1 MAPEAVAMRVL
12 ITGACGFVGSTLAK
26 AFTDAVPRL
35 DVTGLDNLIRPG
47 SERNR
52 RTLLSAG
59 VDLRHVDIRA
69 PSDFENLPGVDWV
82 IDAAANPSVL
92 AGIDAK
98 TSSRQ
103 LVEHNLYG
111 TVNLL
116 EFCKQHR
123 AGFILLSTSRV
134 YSIRELAGL
143 PLDVVRGAFQL
154 QTGARLPA
162 GVSLQGVA
170 ETFSTAAP
178 LSLYGCA
185 KLASEILAAEYAEAF
200 GIPVWINRCGVLSGA
215 GQFGRPDQGIFAFW
229 INAWLRQRPLT
240 YRGFGGKG
248 AQVRDCLHPRD
259 LVPLLVKQM
268 GGGSGAAARVANVG
282 GGPDRSI
289 SLSQLSEWC
298 ERRFGRR
305 DVGADIRDRTFDVPW
320 LVMDSSL
327 AEKHW
332 DWRPT
337 TSLESILDEIAD
349 HAERQPDWLDAS
361 ADS

>member
-1 MAPEAVAMRVL
+1 MRVL

-123 AGFILLSTSRV
+123 AGKAWPKPSARQLPCPCMAARNWPRRFWRQSTPRRLESRCG
-134 YSIRELAGL
+134 S
-143 PLDVVRGAFQL
+143 
-154 QTGARLPA
+154 T
-162 GVSLQGVA
+162 GVA
-170 ETFSTAAP
+170 YSLEQGNSAAP
-178 LSLYGCA
+178 IKASL
-185 KLASEILAAEYAEAF
+185 
-200 GIPVWINRCGVLSGA
+200 PSGST
-215 GQFGRPDQGIFAFW
+215 P
-229 INAWLRQRPLT
+229 
-240 YRGFGGKG
+240 
-248 AQVRDCLHPRD
+248 
-259 LVPLLVKQM
+259 
-268 GGGSGAAARVANVG
+268 GSGSAR
-282 GGPDRSI
+282 
-289 SLSQLSEWC
+289 
-298 ERRFGRR
+298 
-305 DVGADIRDRTFDVPW
+305 
-320 LVMDSSL
+320 
-327 AEKHW
+327 
-332 DWRPT
+332 
-337 TSLESILDEIAD
+337 
-349 HAERQPDWLDAS
+349 
-361 ADS
+361 